1 MTSDSISHSGKI
13 VPETRQTFYLLLG
26 NFFPIY
32 FISFHSS
39 KEKPTAWKTGET
51 EDYSQDTSYLEELE
65 KHKFSVWW
73 VTLSCLSI

>member
-1 MTSDSISHSGKI
+1 MILQVILGKLSLKPGKCSICSLVI
-13 VPETRQTFYLLLG
+13 
-26 NFFPIY
+26 FFP

-65 KHKFSVWW
+65 KHKFSVW
-73 VTLSCLSI
+73 